1 MLGVFMARY
10 KRGTTPKLNETTIKE
25 IAAAIRNGVTIE
37 KASSDCGISKDTL
50 YRWLDARDGRY
61 TTPLIIEFKREV
73 ESAMEEARLKN
84 LGLFRT
90 PDLTF

>member
-1 MLGVFMARY
+1 MARY
-10 KRGTTPKLNETTIKE
+10 KRGETPKLNEINIKK
-25 IAAAIRNGVTIE
+25 IAEAIRGGVTIE
-37 KASSDCGISKDTL
+37 KATSDCGISKDTL

-61 TTPLIIEFKREV
+61 ATPLIIEFKREV

-90 PDLTF
+90 PDLNF

>member
-1 MLGVFMARY
+1 MARY
-10 KRGTTPKLNETTIKE
+10 KRGETPKLNEITIKK
-25 IAAAIRNGVTIE
+25 IAEAIRSGVTIE
-37 KASSDCGISKDTL
+37 KATSDCGISKDTL
-50 YRWLDARDGRY
+50 YRWLDGRDGRY
-61 TTPLIIEFKREV
+61 STPLIIEFNRKV